1 MNPLSRPLLAAC
13 CSGALLVLSVRQPAS
28 AQTPPIDRH
37 AATQRLLDALHS
49 APTETTA
56 ALVEA
61 HVQELWLTDGTPAV
75 RLLMGRGMR
84 EMKAGANQDAI
95 EDFGAAI
102 VLQPDLPEPWRARAQ
117 AKYAVG
123 DVTGA
128 VADLSEAVKREPR
141 DFLAYRMLAE
151 IAVNREDWKT
161 AFAAWQRLLAIDPK
175 TPGGDAR
182 LKELRRKALGE
193 ST

>member
-1 MNPLSRPLLAAC
+1 MLRLTAALAAC
-13 CSGALLVLSVRQPAS
+13 AIASPAF
-28 AQTPPIDRH
+28 AQTPQIDRH
-37 AATQRLLDALHS
+37 ATAQRLLDALKS
-49 APTETTA
+49 APTESTA

-61 HVQELWLTDGTPAV
+61 HVEELWASDGTPAV
-75 RLLMGRGMR
+75 RLLLSRGMR

-102 VLQPDLPEPWRARAQ
+102 VLQPDLPDPWQARAQ
-117 AKYAVG
+117 AKYAAG
-123 DVTGA
+123 DAPGA

-141 DFLAYRMLAE
+141 DFAAYRMLAD
-151 IAVNREDWKT
+151 IAASRQDWKT
-161 AFAAWQRLLAIDPK
+161 AFAAWQRLVAIDPK
-175 TPGGDAR
+175 TPGADAR